1 MGMEKRD
8 LISVMISSSVN
19 GYEDQL
25 LRIEAEFTN
34 LDYAVVMS
42 MSGTLRVD
50 PRLNNFDNCL
60 KAVEDCDLF
69 FGIIRPDCGTGRV
82 GNESITFQEFKHARK
97 CHKPCWYVIDSQIKS
112 YKKLLKTLVLREFP
126 DTQDEDLNSA
136 VSAYY
141 DKQVRGRKQL
151 PKVLD
156 IFETKDFRQFDPL
169 CFEMEDFVNQKG
181 MPKETI
187 TNNWMQYCDHELD
200 IANFIH
206 TNFGNRVFIEDILKE
221 A

>member
-1 MGMEKRD
+1 MVEKKVRC
-8 LISVMISSSVN
+8 
-19 GYEDQL
+19 
-25 LRIEAEFTN
+25 T
-34 LDYAVVMS
+34 AVVLAA
-42 MSGTLRVD
+42 GTGSRMKANVAKQFLELAGR
-50 PRLNNFDNCL
+50 PLIYYSL

-82 GNESITFQEFKHARK
+82 GSESITFQEFKHARK

-126 DTQDEDLNSA
+126 DTRDEDLNFA
-136 VSAYY
+136 ISAYY

-206 TNFGNRVFIEDILKE
+206 TNFGDRVFIEDILKE
-221 A
+221 V